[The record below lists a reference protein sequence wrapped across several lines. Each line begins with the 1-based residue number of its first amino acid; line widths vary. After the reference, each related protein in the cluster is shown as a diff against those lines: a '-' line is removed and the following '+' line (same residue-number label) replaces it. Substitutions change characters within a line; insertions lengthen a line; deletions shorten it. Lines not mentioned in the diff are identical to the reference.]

1 MIAVDSFF
9 LFSWASE
16 SWWLGI
22 WTSLNTIALIV
33 TLIFVRK
40 YTKSTKELATAT
52 RSMAAAHREEV
63 GLRERP
69 VVSFG
74 CADEKQFIFLTT
86 ARNFSMVHAKARVK
100 ATVIV
105 NRHLLSLT
113 PEHHYAG
120 ERVWHL
126 QAGGSGGP
134 TFRGHLDFPTLF
146 EYNNVPQP
154 DPNSAE
160 AQVTIESWVINWAEN
175 DSELFND
182 QNKNPTLQW
191 YWKPRFR
198 QWVPEVSPRSDY
210 ETVTLDSRH

>member
-1 MIAVDSFF
+1 MADSVF
-9 LFSWASE
+9 LVNILELISKP
-16 SWWLGI
+16 WWPGM
-22 WTSLNTIALIV
+22 WTSLNTIALV
-33 TLIFVRK
+33 TTLFFVIR
-40 YTKSTKELATAT
+40 YTKATM
-52 RSMAAAHREEV
+52 RMAESQMEEI
-63 GLRERP
+63 GLRKRP

-74 CADEKQFIFLTT
+74 CADENYFNFRTT

-113 PEHHYAG
+113 PEHHYSG

-134 TFRGHLDFPTLF
+134 TFCGHLDFLTLF

-175 DSELFND
+175 DSEYITTKTRTRLYNGTGSLDLGNGFQKYPQD
-182 QNKNPTLQW
+182 RIT
-191 YWKPRFR
+191 R
-198 QWVPEVSPRSDY
+198 Q
-210 ETVTLDSRH
+210 